1 MQFIQDLFLT
11 LALTPI
17 IEKLLIR
24 HQEVRR
30 LRTIALLILNKLS
43 VSVSFFFSIFFWT
56 GQWQKD
62 VCAPS
67 KLKVD
72 LLYSTGTGWLTFLPW
87 ALQGAA
93 EGNAWLLP
101 TVVLCA
107 DASPARLF
115 VCCPLLST
123 ENLRKCGSG
132 DRGNETINRE
142 ETGWVL
148 RGFFFLFASP
158 SSNNLLG
165 FCQLSSHALLSMLVT
180 AGVEEK
186 GSGSTAARLLS
197 KESRNTT
204 TYCVGVGIYLCTL
217 PGCAMVKQG
226 QHWSALLEQRMR
238 PWEEEN

>member
-43 VSVSFFFSIFFWT
+43 VSVSFFFSIFF
-56 GQWQKD
+56 GQDNDRKMYVLLQNWKWICFTLLAQ
-62 VCAPS
+62 
-67 KLKVD
+67 VD
-72 LLYSTGTGWLTFLPW
+72 LLSFPELCKEQQKEMHDSYQLLCCVLTHHQSGFLS
-87 ALQGAA
+87 
-93 EGNAWLLP
+93 
-101 TVVLCA
+101 VV
-107 DASPARLF
+107 P
-115 VCCPLLST
+115 CCPQR
-123 ENLRKCGSG
+123 NLRKCGSG
-132 DRGNETINRE
+132 DTGNETINRE

-165 FCQLSSHALLSMLVT
+165 FCQLSSHAFLSMLVT